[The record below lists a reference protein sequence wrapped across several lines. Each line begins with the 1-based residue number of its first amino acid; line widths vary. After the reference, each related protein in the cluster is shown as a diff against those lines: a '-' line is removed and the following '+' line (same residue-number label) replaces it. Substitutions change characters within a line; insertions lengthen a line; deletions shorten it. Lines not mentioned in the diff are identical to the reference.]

1 MRKKETIIIISLL
14 VLALL
19 VFGINYF
26 FSKDKVMV
34 SVRNGNGDL
43 LLHINI
49 NEDNY
54 YTLEGDYGTF
64 HLEVKDGQIRAID
77 VECPNQICVH
87 TGWVSKSYP
96 FPIICLPNNIAV
108 TFDE

>member
-19 VFGINYF
+19 VFGINHF
-26 FSKDKVMV
+26 LSKDKTMV
-34 SVRNGNGDL
+34 SVRNAKDEL

-54 YTLEGDYGTF
+54 YTLTGDYGTF
-64 HLEVKDGQIRAID
+64 NLEVKDGQIRAID

-87 TGWVSKSYP
+87 TGWISKSYP
-96 FPIICLPNNIAV
+96 FPIICIPNNIVV
-108 TFDE
+108 TIDE